1 LSINELNDLKFI
13 INITNDNFLYQPC
26 IYYKRQIPISDE
38 STTVDSFMDNLFPP
52 IQTSIIP
59 KDNELFNCFKH
70 ENIDQFKQLI
80 FERPINIFKEGKYVL
95 WDKIEIND
103 VHQGQLDISY
113 FLNALCAIAEF
124 PERFDKIF
132 VNKLASKNGC
142 YAVNLFV
149 QGKPKIITIDDYFPC
164 HGNKTFAFSYS
175 GPGEI
180 WVQIL
185 EKAWAKINHSYAYT
199 IGGLPS
205 EALSALTCAPV
216 FTYRHHKFNDLDK
229 LWELLKENDD
239 SGFIICSNSL
249 NSSETEAVGLF
260 PSQSYTVVSVKEYK
274 NTRLLKMMNPWGAYE
289 WKGDFCEGSSMWT
302 TRLKKEMGEVN
313 SNEGMFFIKFEDFLK
328 YFEVTYVCKY
338 HSDYYYD
345 CKKFIQN
352 PVESMV
358 CAKFNITK
366 QCRIVLGMHQKQK
379 RFYRKVHNYISQF
392 GRIILA
398 RYRNDSY
405 EYVGSSFSDEE
416 KILLEIDKLGKGE
429 YHIFCHLNWPF
440 TEDYCSYVLSI
451 YSDVNVQI
459 EELDE
464 VREDY
469 FEKIMSDLLNE
480 NIEKNDVINLGNLEV
495 ISSIDD
501 NKTGYYFMLIKNMN
515 ENEFI
520 KFTSEISYDKNK
532 IKLIS
537 KQNLTEINEPNQEN
551 GLKSEIKEIMT
562 TMIPPNSFDLVVFK
576 MMDYFENC
584 SLKINN
590 YAYNLIKLEEPK
602 KNQLEEI
609 ILKNMRKIEKTQLG
623 SKLEYF
629 EISNEEYIFLV
640 FLNNSDYQY
649 VVRFTFKILENLEIE
664 NKQNKIFLEVNSFD
678 YIKLKKGP
686 NFRYKNDFLMNISA
700 KIV

>member
-1 LSINELNDLKFI
+1 MTLNQLKELKFI
-13 INITNDNFLYQPC
+13 INITNDNILYQSC
-26 IYYKRQIPISDE
+26 LNYKAQIPVFDE
-38 STTVDSFMDNLFPP
+38 SPKVDIFRDNLFPP

-59 KDNELFNCFKH
+59 NDSELLYNYIKQ
-70 ENIDQFKQLI
+70 ENVDQLKQLI

-132 VNKLASKNGC
+132 VNKIASKNGC
-142 YAVNLFV
+142 YAVNFFI
-149 QGKPKIITIDDYFPC
+149 QGKPKTISIDDYFPC

-185 EKAWAKINHSYAYT
+185 EKAWAKINHSYANT

-205 EALSALTCAPV
+205 EAFSALTSAPV
-216 FTYRHHKFNDLDK
+216 FTYRHHKFNDSDNLWQLLREMDELD
-229 LWELLKENDD
+229 
-239 SGFIICSNSL
+239 FIICSNSI
-249 NSSETEAVGLF
+249 NSSETDAVGLF
-260 PSQSYTVVSVKEYK
+260 PSQSYSLISVKEYK
-274 NTRLLKMMNPWGAYE
+274 NIRLLKMMNPWGAYE

-302 TRLKKEMGEVN
+302 NRLKKEMGEVN
-313 SNEGMFFIKFEDFLK
+313 SNEGMFFIRFEDFLK

-338 HSDYYYD
+338 YTGYYYD

-352 PVESMV
+352 PVDSMV

-379 RFYRKVHNYISQF
+379 RFYRKVHNYSSQF

-405 EYVGSSFSDEE
+405 EYIGSSFSDEE
-416 KILLEIDKLGKGE
+416 KIFLEIDKLGKGE

-440 TEDYCSYVLSI
+440 TEDSCSYVLSI
-451 YSDVNVQI
+451 YSNLNVII
-459 EELDE
+459 EELKE

-469 FEKIMSDLLNE
+469 FELIMNDLLKE
-480 NIEKNDVINLGNLEV
+480 IIETNDAIDLGNLKL
-495 ISSIDD
+495 ISSLDD
-501 NKTGYYFMLIKNMN
+501 NKSGYYLMLVKNIN
-515 ENEFI
+515 ENEFM
-520 KFTSEISYDKNK
+520 KFTSVISYDKNK

-537 KQNLTEINEPNQEN
+537 KQNLTELNEPNQEN
-551 GLKSEIKEIMT
+551 GLKSEIKEILT
-562 TMIPPNSFDLVVFK
+562 TIIPSNSYDLIVFE

-584 SLKINN
+584 SLKVNN
-590 YAYNLIKLEEPK
+590 YGYNIIKLEPQ
-602 KNQLEEI
+602 KNEIDEI
-609 ILKNMRKIEKTQLG
+609 ILKNMRKIEKIQIG
-623 SKLEYF
+623 NKLEFF
-629 EISNEEYIFLV
+629 EISNDDYIFLV
-640 FLNNSDYQY
+640 FLNNSDYKY
-649 VVRFTFKILENLEIE
+649 VVTFTFKILESLEIANMP
-664 NKQNKIFLEVNSFD
+664 NKLYLEPNFFD
-678 YIKLKKGP
+678 YIKLKKGT